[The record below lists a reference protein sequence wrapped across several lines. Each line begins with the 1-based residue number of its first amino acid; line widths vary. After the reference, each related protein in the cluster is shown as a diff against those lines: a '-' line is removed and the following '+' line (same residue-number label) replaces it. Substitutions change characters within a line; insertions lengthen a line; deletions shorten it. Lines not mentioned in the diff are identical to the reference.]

1 MTIHML
7 TVTGLR
13 YMHDGTPHVGHR
25 SMEVRSKVELRV
37 AALWRSIREANKTT
51 SIRTQ
56 VILAVVVGFNQNLL
70 IHYSSITSLVRWC
83 VHGRKV
89 VQ

>member
-1 MTIHML
+1 ML
-7 TVTGLR
+7 TVPTELR

-25 SMEVRSKVELRV
+25 SMEVRSKVDIRV

-56 VILAVVVGFNQNLL
+56 VIPAVVGSNQKLL
-70 IHYSSITSLVRWC
+70 IHYSSITSLVRWF
-83 VHGRKV
+83 VHGGKI